1 MIDLFPGYFILSL
14 VIFLLGL
21 YCVVSQGNL
30 IKIVIG
36 IEIMGKGVLLNFVTA
51 GFFQGN
57 TGTAQAIAMTAILI
71 DAVIAAVIL
80 ALVVNVFR
88 ITRGILADRIAGLKG

>member
-1 MIDLFPGYFILSL
+1 MADLYSGYFILSL
-14 VIFLLGL
+14 VLFLLGL
-21 YCVVSQGNL
+21 YCAVSQGNL

-36 IEIMGKGVLLNFVTA
+36 LEVMGKGVILNFIAA
-51 GFFQGN
+51 GFFQNSSGM
-57 TGTAQAIAMTAILI
+57 AQAMVMTAILI

-88 ITRGILADRIAGLKG
+88 QTRGIQADRIAGLK

>member
-1 MIDLFPGYFILSL
+1 MIDLFSGYFILSL

-21 YCVVSQGNL
+21 YCAVSRGNL

-36 IEIMGKGVLLNFVTA
+36 IEIMGKGVILNFITA
-51 GFFQGN
+51 GFFQNN
-57 TGTAQAIAMTAILI
+57 TGIAQAIVMTAILI

-88 ITRGILADRIAGLKG
+88 LTRGILADRIAGLKG

>member
-1 MIDLFPGYFILSL
+1 MIDLFSGYVILSL

-36 IEIMGKGVLLNFVTA
+36 IEIMGKGVILNFITA
-51 GFFQGN
+51 GFFQNN
-57 TGTAQAIAMTAILI
+57 TGVAQAIVMSAILI
-71 DAVIAAVIL
+71 DAVLVAVIL

-88 ITRGILADRIAGLKG
+88 LTRGILADRIAGLKG

>member
-1 MIDLFPGYFILSL
+1 MIDLFSEYFILSIL
-14 VIFLLGL
+14 MYLLGL

-36 IEIMGKGVLLNFVTA
+36 IEIMGKGVILNFITA
-51 GFFQGN
+51 GFFQSN
-57 TGTAQAIAMTAILI
+57 TGIAQAIVMTAILI

-88 ITRGILADRIAGLKG
+88 LKRGILADQIAGLKG

>member
-1 MIDLFPGYFILSL
+1 MIDLFSEYFILSL
-14 VIFLLGL
+14 VVFLLGL

-36 IEIMGKGVLLNFVTA
+36 IEIMGKGVILNFIMA
-51 GFFQGN
+51 GFFQNN
-57 TGTAQAIAMTAILI
+57 TGIAQAVVVTAILI

-88 ITRGILADRIAGLKG
+88 LKRGILADQIAGLKG

>member
-1 MIDLFPGYFILSL
+1 MPDLFSLYFILSL
-14 VIFLLGL
+14 LIFLLGL

-36 IEIMGKGVLLNFVTA
+36 IEVMGKGVLLNFITA
-51 GFFQGN
+51 GFFQNN
-57 TGTAQAIAMTAILI
+57 TGMAQAVVMTAILI

-80 ALVVNVFR
+80 ALIVNVFR
-88 ITRGILADRIAGLKG
+88 LTRGILATRISGLKG